1 MKKIIVNCEKEPII
15 CIFSSSQKSS
25 ADKKVKVT
33 VPLKWYCHS
42 RYATQLKITGE
53 TQEVC
58 SDKRKPIEDRKER
71 GEIEKIEEK
80 EDRAAKTCQPW
91 QPAGANFKVRNRRKN
106 TPTTSTREK
115 WLFALKLYY

>member
-1 MKKIIVNCEKEPII
+1 M
-15 CIFSSSQKSS
+15 
-25 ADKKVKVT
+25 KVT

-71 GEIEKIEEK
+71 EEIEKSEEK
-80 EDRAAKTCQPW
+80 EDRVAKTCQPW
-91 QPAGANFKVRNRRKN
+91 QPAGANFWSKYAIEEK
-106 TPTTSTREK
+106 TLLSLLQEKK
-115 WLFALKLYY
+115 WLFPLKLYY